1 MRQSHGDAP
10 PGGRSRPSACGAT
23 GSHHILIITFFSVC
37 ISSRTRPAPSA
48 PQVSGSSGVEIGSR
62 VACRSTK
69 WRLLSSAP
77 PPVSTIPLST
87 MSPASSAAV
96 CSSAT
101 LTASMIEP
109 TGRALGNLPPAD
121 HDFLW
126 HAVYQVAPPDL
137 HHAALTVL
145 RHIGGTD
152 LFLDPLGAA
161 LTDEEVMVAADI
173 GNDRLVHL
181 VAPDANRSAI
191 EDAPNA

>member
-10 PGGRSRPSACGAT
+10 SGGRSRPSACGAT

-48 PQVSGSSGVEIGSR
+48 TQVSGSAIEIGSPI
-62 VACRSTK
+62 ACRSTK
-69 WRLLSSAP
+69 SRLLSSAP
-77 PPVSTIPLST
+77 PPVRTIPLST

-109 TGRALGNLPPAD
+109 TRFGQALGNLTLAD

-145 RHIGGTD
+145 RHPAGTH
-152 LFLDPLGAA
+152 LFLYPL
-161 LTDEEVMVAADI
+161 T
-173 GNDRLVHL
+173 
-181 VAPDANRSAI
+181 P
-191 EDAPNA
+191 